1 MAKSKKDDKEIT
13 VVAELEV
20 KFGDQVETIRTF
32 DKAWH
37 RLLLVPTPAT
47 MSFKQWARKDSKLG
61 SSSPV

>member
-1 MAKSKKDDKEIT
+1 MATKKKDEKEIT

-20 KFGDQVETIRTF
+20 SFGDETETIRTF

-47 MSFKQWARKDSKLG
+47 MSFKKWARKN
-61 SSSPV
+61 